1 MTYRDSNFARAEAAY
16 LRAPEWDDPDPNELQ
31 AALEERCEDEID
43 RLDAYFTEWLADSEH
58 AVSIALAVTYWP
70 GRDLIDG
77 RYPTRQECDDKR
89 AENMD
94 EALGRMARD
103 YIAHR
108 ANDSRLM
115 GELAASIA
123 EDERNTY
130 TED

>member
-1 MTYRDSNFARAEAAY
+1 MSYAYETPGFAAAEAAS
-16 LRAPEWDDPDPNELQ
+16 LNPPDDSFVDENDIQRRMEDAAESEISHGAQ
-31 AALEERCEDEID
+31 AFRD
-43 RLDAYFTEWLADSEH
+43 WLADSEH

-103 YIAHR
+103 YIAYR
-108 ANDSRLM
+108 V
-115 GELAASIA
+115 ASHDLREDALRSI
-123 EDERNTY
+123 EDEQR
-130 TED
+130 EAA